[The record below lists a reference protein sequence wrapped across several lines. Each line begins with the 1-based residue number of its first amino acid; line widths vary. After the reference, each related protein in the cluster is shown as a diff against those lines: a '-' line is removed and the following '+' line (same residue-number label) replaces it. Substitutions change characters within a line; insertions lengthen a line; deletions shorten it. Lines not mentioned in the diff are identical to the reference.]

1 MALCRFCSRV
11 EIMKWSHSHDKR
23 EKKGRKI
30 ELKHYAGSWSILGN
44 LKFSVTK
51 TFSRASNILHR
62 YQVGSSWYC
71 ITIQE
76 NDAISLH
83 GELSKSSASLA
94 WQTWVDLTP
103 QHLNSCHFSIHCPSL
118 YQNEHCEMVFS

>member
-1 MALCRFCSRV
+1 
-11 EIMKWSHSHDKR
+11 MKWSHSHDKR

-83 GELSKSSASLA
+83 GELSKAQCL
-94 WQTWVDLTP
+94 
-103 QHLNSCHFSIHCPSL
+103 
-118 YQNEHCEMVFS
+118 